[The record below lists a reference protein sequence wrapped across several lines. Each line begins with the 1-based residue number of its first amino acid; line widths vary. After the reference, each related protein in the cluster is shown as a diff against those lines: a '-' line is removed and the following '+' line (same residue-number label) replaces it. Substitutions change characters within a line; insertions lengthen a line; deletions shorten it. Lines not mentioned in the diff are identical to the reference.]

1 MNSVGIMTFHF
12 CDNYGA
18 ALQCF
23 ALRKVINSFEG
34 YQAEVINFNSN
45 WKPGWFTEEDIQEKY
60 IDKLEI
66 YKKFQKKYLGVKE
79 PVIYDKEMISK
90 DYDYYVAGSDQIWN
104 PSFNFFNTAYFLDF
118 APSEAVKIA
127 YAASIGMPVETAK
140 NYSDIFKNKI
150 KNLDFIGIRE
160 KTHKDFIQGFTEKKV
175 ESVLDPTLLLNK
187 EDYEE
192 IVEKKKDSEKF
203 IFLYFL
209 KHDTTAPIV
218 LSFVNMLS
226 RKYNLK
232 VIHSFVEV
240 PTNSINKE
248 NESFYFEGPKDFLW
262 YIKNAEIVVT
272 NSFHGTVFSILYGK
286 PFYTYVVKS
295 MSSRV
300 VDLLQC
306 LGLENR
312 IIKGYKKLSEVDFNI
327 DYSEAYR
334 KLEVERKKSIRF
346 LKKALNYKNE
356 G

>member
-1 MNSVGIMTFHF
+1 
-12 CDNYGA
+12 
-18 ALQCF
+18 
-23 ALRKVINSFEG
+23 
-34 YQAEVINFNSN
+34 
-45 WKPGWFTEEDIQEKY
+45 
-60 IDKLEI
+60 
-66 YKKFQKKYLGVKE
+66 
-79 PVIYDKEMISK
+79 
-90 DYDYYVAGSDQIWN
+90 
-104 PSFNFFNTAYFLDF
+104 
-118 APSEAVKIA
+118 
-127 YAASIGMPVETAK
+127 
-140 NYSDIFKNKI
+140 
-150 KNLDFIGIRE
+150 
-160 KTHKDFIQGFTEKKV
+160 
-175 ESVLDPTLLLNK
+175 
-187 EDYEE
+187 
-192 IVEKKKDSEKF
+192 
-203 IFLYFL
+203 
-209 KHDTTAPIV
+209 
-218 LSFVNMLS
+218 MLS

>member
-1 MNSVGIMTFHF
+1 MDWSKSKIMNSVGIMTFHF

-23 ALRKVINSFEG
+23 ALRKVINSFED
-34 YQAEVINFNSN
+34 YQAEVINFNPN

-60 IDKLEI
+60 IDKLKI

-90 DYDYYVAGSDQIWN
+90 NYDYYIAGSDQIWN

-160 KTHKDFIQGFTEKKV
+160 KTHKDFIKGFTEKKV

-192 IVEKKKDSEKF
+192 IVEKKRMLKN
-203 IFLYFL
+203 LYF
-209 KHDTTAPIV
+209 
-218 LSFVNMLS
+218 
-226 RKYNLK
+226 
-232 VIHSFVEV
+232 
-240 PTNSINKE
+240 
-248 NESFYFEGPKDFLW
+248 
-262 YIKNAEIVVT
+262 YI
-272 NSFHGTVFSILYGK
+272 F
-286 PFYTYVVKS
+286 
-295 MSSRV
+295 
-300 VDLLQC
+300 
-306 LGLENR
+306 
-312 IIKGYKKLSEVDFNI
+312 
-327 DYSEAYR
+327 
-334 KLEVERKKSIRF
+334 
-346 LKKALNYKNE
+346 
-356 G
+356 